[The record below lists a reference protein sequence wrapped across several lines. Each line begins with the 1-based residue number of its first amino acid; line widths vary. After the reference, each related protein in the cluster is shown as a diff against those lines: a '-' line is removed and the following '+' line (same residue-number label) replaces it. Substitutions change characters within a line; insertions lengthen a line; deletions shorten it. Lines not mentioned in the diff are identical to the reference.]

1 MSAANASN
9 DRLLHPVIR
18 LYREERWYE
27 LLEEALVLGLDCAK
41 KLDDETNVFRFSLEL
56 LSDGKFFSFQS
67 DRQSL

>member
-18 LYREERWYE
+18 LYRGEQWFE

-41 KLDDETNVFRFSLEL
+41 KLDDEMNVSRFSLEL
-56 LSDGKFFSFQS
+56 LSDGTFFSSQS

>member
-18 LYREERWYE
+18 LYRAEQWFE

-41 KLDDETNVFRFSLEL
+41 KLDDEMNVFRFSLEL
-56 LSDGKFFSFQS
+56 LSDGTFFSS
-67 DRQSL
+67 SV